1 MAEADSEDMWFSF
14 VRDAPA
20 TATVYQTIR
29 ARLQNLASIRDLVRK
44 TKNGDQPLISTVEEV
59 ISHGLFVVKQ
69 TQFPQLQLDPAT
81 PSEDLLLAAQEAR
94 IWLLKMITCQSYL
107 GRGHFIRLFRS
118 ILESETQK
126 WSDLQHLYYALTEDE
141 VGEATQRLRAAFA
154 ICLQGN
160 FANKYAMDL
169 ARTEQFVFLE
179 SLPHSSQTTPA
190 IIAARQKVALKAI
203 DATVDTFAC
212 AVSLQDVIKQ
222 ATSKEEQVCPICR
235 ESYLDFSTNKVED
248 LIADYPVRIKFCGHV
263 IGKACLEEWMDTPL
277 KDPARYPY
285 KTCPMCR
292 TQISGMDPP
301 DLPEHFMH
309 RLEHSRF
316 VKRVRETTGLQVKE
330 CMDGVKRLM
339 NEEVAAMELE
349 MELEMLNEEGALA
362 RDVAKEA
369 EEVLKT
375 TSTDLKGEREVW
387 MIPDIVW
394 MRARNEWMD
403 EGAEE

>member
-1 MAEADSEDMWFSF
+1 
-14 VRDAPA
+14 
-20 TATVYQTIR
+20 
-29 ARLQNLASIRDLVRK
+29 
-44 TKNGDQPLISTVEEV
+44 
-59 ISHGLFVVKQ
+59 
-69 TQFPQLQLDPAT
+69 
-81 PSEDLLLAAQEAR
+81 
-94 IWLLKMITCQSYL
+94 
-107 GRGHFIRLFRS
+107 
-118 ILESETQK
+118 
-126 WSDLQHLYYALTEDE
+126 
-141 VGEATQRLRAAFA
+141 
-154 ICLQGN
+154 
-160 FANKYAMDL
+160 
-169 ARTEQFVFLE
+169 
-179 SLPHSSQTTPA
+179 
-190 IIAARQKVALKAI
+190 
-203 DATVDTFAC
+203 
-212 AVSLQDVIKQ
+212 
-222 ATSKEEQVCPICR
+222 
-235 ESYLDFSTNKVED
+235 
-248 LIADYPVRIKFCGHV
+248 
-263 IGKACLEEWMDTPL
+263 
-277 KDPARYPY
+277 
-285 KTCPMCR
+285 
-292 TQISGMDPP
+292 MDPP